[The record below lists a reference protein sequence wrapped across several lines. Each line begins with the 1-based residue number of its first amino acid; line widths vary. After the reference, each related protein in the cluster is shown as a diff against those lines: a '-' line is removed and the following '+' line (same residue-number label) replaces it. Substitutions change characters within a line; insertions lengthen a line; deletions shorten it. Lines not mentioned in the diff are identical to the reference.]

1 MNSKVFI
8 IAEAGV
14 NHNGSLDLAFKLI
27 DAAASAGVDAIK
39 FQTFKA
45 ENLVTRGANKA
56 EYQIQATGLDESQY
70 KMLKNLELKY
80 DMHHELM
87 SYCIEKKIRFLST
100 AFDSESLYFL
110 VNKLNLKTL
119 KISSGEI
126 TNAPLLLEYA
136 KTGCNLIL
144 STGMSTLDEISMA
157 LGVIAF
163 GLLNRE
169 DLVVTPSRESFMQAF
184 SSALGQ
190 KILKEKV
197 VLLHCTTEYPAPANE
212 INLNAM
218 VTMRNTFGLSTGYSD
233 HSDGVVVPIIATAM
247 GATMIEKHF
256 TLDKNLPGPDHK
268 ASLDPNELTNMVD
281 QIRFAEQVMGSDIK
295 EPTYSELKNR
305 EIVRKS
311 LVATSMINIGDKFT
325 VNNIGIKR
333 PGSGTDPINYWDI
346 IDTISSKDYK
356 VDDFI

>member
-1 MNSKVFI
+1 MNTKVFI
-8 IAEAGV
+8 VAEAGV

-27 DAAASAGVDAIK
+27 DAAVSAGVDAIK

-45 ENLVTRGANKA
+45 ENLVTKGAKKA
-56 EYQIQATGLDESQY
+56 KYQIQATGLSESQY

-80 DMHHELM
+80 EMHHELI
-87 SYCIEKKIRFLST
+87 SYCKEKKIIFLST
-100 AFDSESLYFL
+100 AFDSESLHFL
-110 VNKLNLKTL
+110 VNNLNLKTL

-144 STGMSTLDEISMA
+144 STGMSTLGEISAA

-163 GLLNRE
+163 GLLNHE
-169 DLVVTPSRESFMQAF
+169 DLAVTPSKESFIQAF
-184 SSALGQ
+184 SSAMGQ
-190 KILKEKV
+190 KILKEKIT
-197 VLLHCTTEYPAPANE
+197 LLHCTTEYPAPTNE

-218 VTMRNTFGLSTGYSD
+218 VAMRNIFGLSTGYSD
-233 HSDGVVVPIIATAM
+233 HSDGIVVPIVATAM

-268 ASLDPNELTNMVD
+268 ASLNPNELTKMVE

-295 EPTYSELKNR
+295 EPTYSELKNI
-305 EIVRKS
+305 EVVRKS
-311 LVATSMINIGDKFT
+311 LVATSTINVGDKFT
-325 VNNIGIKR
+325 LNNVGIKR
-333 PGSGTDPINYWDI
+333 PGFGTDPINYWDI
-346 IDTISSKDYK
+346 IDTISSKEYQI
-356 VDDFI
+356 DDFI

>member
-1 MNSKVFI
+1 
-8 IAEAGV
+8 
-14 NHNGSLDLAFKLI
+14 
-27 DAAASAGVDAIK
+27 
-39 FQTFKA
+39 
-45 ENLVTRGANKA
+45 
-56 EYQIQATGLDESQY
+56 
-70 KMLKNLELKY
+70 
-80 DMHHELM
+80 
-87 SYCIEKKIRFLST
+87 
-100 AFDSESLYFL
+100 
-110 VNKLNLKTL
+110 
-119 KISSGEI
+119 
-126 TNAPLLLEYA
+126 
-136 KTGCNLIL
+136 
-144 STGMSTLDEISMA
+144 
-157 LGVIAF
+157 
-163 GLLNRE
+163 
-169 DLVVTPSRESFMQAF
+169 
-184 SSALGQ
+184 
-190 KILKEKV
+190 
-197 VLLHCTTEYPAPANE
+197 
-212 INLNAM
+212 
-218 VTMRNTFGLSTGYSD
+218 
-233 HSDGVVVPIIATAM
+233 M